1 MNSNKQ
7 SNGPFTPLTVAI
19 SDTFLQMKAKPLIF
33 LTMLVLLVFVPRLLL
48 GFAFNQPISKM
59 AMELFSQILDE
70 RLNDSDFQ
78 ITEQNSGVIINGV
91 GAMLLLLLSF
101 LGLAGYIYS
110 VLGDV
115 VASFRRSLPPGIA
128 RSLAEG
134 QRRYVSL
141 LKVVLAS
148 AGRILAW
155 PAAIAIPGLVTG
167 YLLGQATL
175 IYISLIASLIL
186 FLVRLTRYGLAPFV
200 HIARGIVW
208 RSALVSARDYYLTHR
223 LVTSTLCGFVVILP
237 LVFFSLL
244 SYVWFSLGMIGLEI
258 LATTMFIVFG
268 ILRNIVRLFMPVLL
282 INFAM
287 NNFVHIQEAAV
298 GESPRRKG

>member
-1 MNSNKQ
+1 
-7 SNGPFTPLTVAI
+7 
-19 SDTFLQMKAKPLIF
+19 MKAKPLIF
-33 LTMLVLLVFVPRLLL
+33 LTVWALLALVPQLLL
-48 GFAFNQPISKM
+48 GFAFQQPITKM
-59 AMELFSQILDE
+59 VMELFSQSLVE

-91 GAMLLLLLSF
+91 GAMLLLLLSLF
-101 LGLAGYIYS
+101 GLAVYIYS

-134 QRRYVSL
+134 LKRYVSL

-167 YLLGQATL
+167 SLLGQATL
-175 IYISLIASLIL
+175 IYISLIASSIL

-200 HIARGIVW
+200 HIALGVFW
-208 RSALVSARDYYLTHR
+208 SSALVSARDYYLTHR
-223 LVTSTLCGFVVILP
+223 LVTSTLFGFVILLP
-237 LVFFSLL
+237 LVVFSLL
-244 SYVWFSLGMIGLEI
+244 KDAFFNLSMLTG
-258 LATTMFIVFG
+258 TMSIVLG
-268 ILRNIVRLFMPVLL
+268 ILRSIVRFCMTVVL